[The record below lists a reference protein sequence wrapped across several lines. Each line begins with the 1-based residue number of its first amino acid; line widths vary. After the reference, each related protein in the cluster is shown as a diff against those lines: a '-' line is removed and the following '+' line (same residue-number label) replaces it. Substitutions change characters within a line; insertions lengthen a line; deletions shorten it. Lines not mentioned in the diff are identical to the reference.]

1 MIRRWAREA
10 LGYDNSLMGVSIRNG
25 AIRVIGSGQDEFQVT
40 ATKDM
45 ISSFAHWLPDMD
57 LPFSVND
64 EPRVLIPH
72 QDIERMMS
80 LAETITQSVRPRS
93 STFTDPNDLNN
104 GETYDRV
111 TETRFSRLDHQL
123 TWAHSRMTCAPDTPA
138 RSFDT
143 EAEDAETMFSFGG
156 VRFVH
161 NITTFSDIC
170 LSPSVRQLIGLFN
183 HPNVFAVSHDLLP
196 VFSPSKLS
204 SFHDIPYPSP
214 YYYAEKTV
222 YDQDSAVEWDDK
234 KPKLYWRGATSGG
247 YSQGGSWRTL
257 LRQSILSQ
265 LMSVDRVRV
274 LSRLGEGSDFRI

>member
-1 MIRRWAREA
+1 
-10 LGYDNSLMGVSIRNG
+10 
-25 AIRVIGSGQDEFQVT
+25 
-40 ATKDM
+40 
-45 ISSFAHWLPDMD
+45 MD
-57 LPFSVND
+57 LPFNVND

-72 QDIERMMS
+72 EDIERMMS
-80 LAETITQSVRPRS
+80 LAKTATQSVRPLG
-93 STFTDPNDLNN
+93 STFTHPNDLNN

-123 TWAHSRMTCAPDTPA
+123 TWAHSRMSCAPGTPA
-138 RSFDT
+138 RNFDT
-143 EAEDAETMFSFGG
+143 EAEDAEMMFSFGG
-156 VRFVH
+156 ISFVH
-161 NITTFSDIC
+161 NVPTFSDIC

-204 SFHDIPYPSP
+204 SFHDILYPSP

-222 YDQDSAVEWDDK
+222 YDQGSAVEWDDK

-257 LRQSILSQ
+257 LRQSILSK
-265 LMSVDRVRV
+265 LISVDRVRV
-274 LSRLGEGSDFRI
+274 LSRPGEGSEKAPWSTEEISGSSLTDRSDTKFTDIKQCDPHDCAEMRKYFGSHALTPQE